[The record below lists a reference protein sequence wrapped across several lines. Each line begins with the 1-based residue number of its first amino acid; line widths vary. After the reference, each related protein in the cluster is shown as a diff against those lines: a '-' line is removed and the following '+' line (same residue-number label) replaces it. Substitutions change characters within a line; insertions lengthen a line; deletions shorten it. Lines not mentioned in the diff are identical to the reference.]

1 MTSQRVRRVGSAVAA
16 VLGLL
21 VLAAGCTSDGPVQTP
36 TPQTT
41 VVSESSSSRLVEVIA
56 RVEPSVVTI
65 RTEQGA
71 GSGVVYRQDGVLVTN
86 AHVVGSTRQVRVV
99 FADGTELEGRVTAT
113 DDITDLAVVRVDR
126 TDLPAI
132 PIRLD
137 LPRQGEIAVAI
148 GSPLGFENT
157 VTQGIIS
164 GVGRD
169 IPAAVTQGRPLV
181 DLIQTDAAISPG
193 NSGGA
198 LIDAEG
204 RLVGINEA
212 YIPPS
217 TGAVSLGFAIPSSTV
232 VDVVDQLL
240 ANGRVAHPY
249 LGVGLT
255 TLTAD
260 IAETLGV
267 DVNAGALVRQVQA
280 GSPAAAAGIR
290 PADVIVEMNGAEIAN
305 VSDIYGELRECEPGT
320 TVPVTVYRDASR
332 TEVQVTLGTLSR

>member
-1 MTSQRVRRVGSAVAA
+1 MTGLRVRRAGWTVAA
-16 VLGLL
+16 VL
-21 VLAAGCTSDGPVQTP
+21 VMPALAVGCTLDRPAQTP
-36 TPQTT
+36 TPQPT
-41 VVSESSSSRLVEVIA
+41 VVSESSVSGLVEVIA

-65 RTEQGA
+65 RTEQGS
-71 GSGVVYRQDGVLVTN
+71 GSGVIYREDGVLVTN
-86 AHVVGSTRQVRVV
+86 AHVVGSARQVRVG
-99 FADGTELEGRVTAT
+99 FADGTDVDGRVTAT
-113 DDITDLAVVRVDR
+113 DDVTDLAVVRVDR

-137 LPRQGEIAVAI
+137 LPRPGETALAI

-169 IPAAVTQGRPLV
+169 IPAAVIQGRPLV

-204 RLVGINEA
+204 HLVGINEA
-212 YIPPS
+212 YLPPS
-217 TGAVSLGFAIPSSTV
+217 TGAVSLGFAISSSTV
-232 VDVVDQLL
+232 VDVVEQLL
-240 ANGRVAHPY
+240 TTGRVAHAY
-249 LGVGLT
+249 LGVVLT

-260 IAETLGV
+260 IAEALGV
-267 DVNAGALVRQVQA
+267 DVNAGALVRQVQP

-290 PADVIVEMNGAEIAN
+290 PADVIVAMNGAEVAT
-305 VSDIYGELRECEPGT
+305 VSDVYSGLRELVPGAIVPL
-320 TVPVTVYRDASR
+320 TVHRDGSR
-332 TEVQVTLGTLSR
+332 TNVRVTLGTLSR